1 MKEKSGRTV
10 SSAKP
15 AKERY
20 EKNFVGMGLDC
31 YEFGVLGARKF
42 LKLVGSNIFN
52 ARIYPGLSDE
62 QTIDRR

>member
-42 LKLVGSNIFN
+42 LKLISCVKHF
-52 ARIYPGLSDE
+52 
-62 QTIDRR
+62 

>member
-1 MKEKSGRTV
+1 MKEKSERTV

-31 YEFGVLGARKF
+31 YELGVLGARKF
-42 LKLVGSNIFN
+42 PKLVVSNIFN
-52 ARIYPGLSDE
+52 ARIYSGLSDE
-62 QTIDRR
+62 QTIDRG